1 MERNAEWTRT
11 KTWTWT
17 GHGHEQEMDMNIDIL
32 NRLLIAQDGAEFKN
46 KLMGDMVY
54 F

>member
-1 MERNAEWTRT
+1 MELTQKVTAHSFYICISISVRYV
-11 KTWTWT
+11 
-17 GHGHEQEMDMNIDIL
+17 
-32 NRLLIAQDGAEFKN
+32 AEFKN

>member
-1 MERNAEWTRT
+1 V
-11 KTWTWT
+11 
-17 GHGHEQEMDMNIDIL
+17 IDS
-32 NRLLIAQDGAEFKN
+32 RDGIAVIGTVRDGAKFKN